1 MKYYVMWTKNSPLL
15 KEYLDKYY
23 SILLGHL
30 KKIGDSW
37 VLQPEIVS
45 ILSRDNRDFLLH
57 ADISSLIQSIIV
69 DNNSESISQLSH
81 EIHIFLSQWIDS
93 IHLEQNK
100 WQKIPTTNIRLTLA
114 DLNPYNWFEAH
125 PDHEKTGGVLWWW
138 EKNEQEWL
146 SIYKKTFLLLK
157 NVDAGIYDELNT
169 IIQKIIPLGTS
180 KWVHNSASYK
190 ECIGHLYMGYTLD
203 TDFPEIHILE
213 ALIHESS
220 HNKLNLLMHFDSLI
234 LNDFSEKYYSPYRP
248 DARHIHGC
256 FLGLHAFVPTMYV
269 CIKAYREGYLGE
281 NIHWLQKFILYT
293 LKNKIC
299 LRVIQKH
306 AQLTDMWQE
315 IVDELIQV
323 MEMTQLLMKQI
334 WVSKQLL
341 LQVNAQVKE
350 HFYQVNQKY
359 RELEY

>member
-1 MKYYVMWTKNSPLL
+1 LL
-15 KEYLDKYY
+15 KMPHREL
-23 SILLGHL
+23 
-30 KKIGDSW
+30 
-37 VLQPEIVS
+37 
-45 ILSRDNRDFLLH
+45 ILSG
-57 ADISSLIQSIIV
+57 DISSLIYHIAYHGVQNTGNAIRSLWL
-69 DNNSESISQLSH
+69 QLEH
-81 EIHIFLSQWIDS
+81 FVEHKTMKVIQDQWIEIMGTS
-93 IHLEQNK
+93 IK
-100 WQKIPTTNIRLTLA
+100 LTLA
-114 DLNPYNWFEAH
+114 DLNPYSWFESH
-125 PDHEKTGGVLWWW
+125 PDHEKTGGILGWW
-138 EKNEQEWL
+138 EKNQTQWWEVY
-146 SIYKKTFLLLK
+146 SRTFELLK
-157 NVDAGIYDELNT
+157 TIDRGIYDELNT
-169 IIQKIIPLGTS
+169 MIDKIIPLGTS
-180 KWVHNSASYK
+180 VNIHNSASYK
-190 ECIGHLYMGYTLD
+190 ECIGHLYMGYTLES
-203 TDFPEIHILE
+203 DFPEINILE

-220 HNKLNLLMHFDSLI
+220 HNKINLLMHFDPLI

-269 CIKAYREGYLGE
+269 CLKAYKNGLLWK
-281 NIHWLQKFILYT
+281 NNHWLQKFVLYT

-306 AQLTDMWQE
+306 AKLTHMWQE
-315 IVDELIQV
+315 VVDEIQQV